1 MTLIRLVIWA
11 VVVVGSA
18 LGAMVVAPKPNWLWF
33 VIWVAVVSIAF
44 VVFRRSRKLLP
55 EPSG

>member
-18 LGAMVVAPKPNWLWF
+18 LGAMVVAPRPNWLWF

-44 VVFRRSRKLLP
+44 VVFRRSRTHPP
-55 EPSG
+55 EHSG

>member
-1 MTLIRLVIWA
+1 MTTIRLVIWA

-44 VVFRRSRKLLP
+44 VVFRRSSKHPP